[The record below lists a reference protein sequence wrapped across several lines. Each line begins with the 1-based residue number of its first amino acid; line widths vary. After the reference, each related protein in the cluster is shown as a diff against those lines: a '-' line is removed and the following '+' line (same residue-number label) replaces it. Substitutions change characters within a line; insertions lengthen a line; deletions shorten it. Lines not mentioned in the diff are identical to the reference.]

1 MPWQLRYIGQSE
13 LGDRFQPTIIRNS
26 INVGVKGNLLEFLRE
41 LGCKLDFDY
50 AVKGFMFCKGM
61 MKITISKI
69 NKIVSNEAVGAT
81 TEPFTKDHLVELSV
95 LAPRGQD
102 LVAENMKIFA
112 EQLKPLVKLE
122 KIDYRRLPH

>member
-13 LGDRFQPTIIRNS
+13 LGDKFQATIVRNS
-26 INVGVKGNLLEFLRE
+26 LNIGVKGSLLEFLRE

-50 AVKGFMFCKGM
+50 AVKGFMFRKGI

-69 NKIVSNEAVGAT
+69 NKIVSNEKVGT
-81 TEPFTKDHLVELSV
+81 TSEPLTKDHLVELSV

-102 LVAENMKIFA
+102 AVAENMKIFA
-112 EQLKPLVKLE
+112 EQLKPLVKLQ
-122 KIDYRRLPH
+122 KFDYRRLPH